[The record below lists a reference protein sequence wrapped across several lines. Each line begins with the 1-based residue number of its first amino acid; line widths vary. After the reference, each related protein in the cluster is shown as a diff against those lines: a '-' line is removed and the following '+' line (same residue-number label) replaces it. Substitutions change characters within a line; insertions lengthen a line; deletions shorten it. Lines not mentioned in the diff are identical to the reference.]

1 MFSLFSLAPPSS
13 GEISKICLSKYSGE
27 YLPGGFNLHV
37 IFVIF
42 CYQVIC
48 FRANL
53 ISNVALV
60 LKGRKILLQSFL
72 IRLGENFLGVY
83 LLLVG
88 LFFLDEKDKQE
99 TFR

>member
-1 MFSLFSLAPPSS
+1 MGKFRKFAF
-13 GEISKICLSKYSGE
+13 LSIAE
-27 YLPGGFNLHV
+27 NTFLEALILHV
-37 IFVIF
+37 IFDIF

-53 ISNVALV
+53 TSNVALV

>member
-1 MFSLFSLAPPSS
+1 MGKFRKFAFLAIAENTFLEALF
-13 GEISKICLSKYSGE
+13 
-27 YLPGGFNLHV
+27 LHV

-88 LFFLDEKDKQE
+88 LFFLDGKDKQE
-99 TFR
+99 KFR